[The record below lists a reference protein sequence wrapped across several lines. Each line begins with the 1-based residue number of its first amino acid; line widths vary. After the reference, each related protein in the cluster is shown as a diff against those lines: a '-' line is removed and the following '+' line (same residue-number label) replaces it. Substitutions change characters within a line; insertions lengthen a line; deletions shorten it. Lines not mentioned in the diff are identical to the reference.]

1 MHRGDDSFEGIM
13 PVRKRETEDQDLG
26 NHRPLIGAEKAEE
39 KHFKEAKKQ
48 GEIISGVRSRI
59 DHNR

>member
-1 MHRGDDSFEGIM
+1 M